1 MEALDDPETPI
12 GKVQRFTVSKYDGQT
27 ICVAPRGDALYEIG
41 NYLGGGA
48 AGVVYEAIKLPTKQ
62 RVAIKIIN
70 PTSFR
75 LMPSTALQ
83 RCVVAC
89 RGAPIDASSSSGK
102 VRVRRGGAASC
113 APGQSFPHGSPSPWA
128 QN

>member
-1 MEALDDPETPI
+1 MESLDDPETPL
-12 GKVQRFTVSKYDGQT
+12 GKVQRFTVTKYDGQS
-27 ICVAPRGDALYEIG
+27 ICVSPRGEPLYEIG

-48 AGVVYEAIKLPTKQ
+48 AGVVYEAVKLPTMQ

-83 RCVVAC
+83 RCVVAS
-89 RGAPIDASSSSGK
+89 RGAPIDTGTSQ
-102 VRVRRGGAASC
+102 VRLML
-113 APGQSFPHGSPSPWA
+113 
-128 QN
+128 